1 VSSARQYSFPE
12 SDMPESTERFSSRVD
27 NYVRYRPSYPPAAIE
42 LLQRRCGL
50 NPGAVVADLGSGTGI
65 LTRLLLPHAAK
76 VAAVEPNDP
85 MRAAAE
91 AALTCDPRFVSV
103 KGTAESTTLS
113 DASVDLVV
121 AGQAFHWFK
130 VGPARAEAL
139 RIARRGACGALLWNE
154 HPTGGS
160 PFLADY
166 ERLLRRH
173 ASEYDAVVGSRVD
186 EPAMREF
193 LGASMQCATFPNQ
206 QSFDYEGLLGRLMSS
221 SYAPEA
227 GHPEHG
233 PLLAG
238 IARLFA
244 AHEQGGR
251 ILFPYVTLVYF
262 AQLKAGA

>member
-1 VSSARQYSFPE
+1 MA
-12 SDMPESTERFSSRVD
+12 ESTERFSSRVD

-42 LLQRRCGL
+42 LLQQRCGL
-50 NPGAVVADLGSGTGI
+50 NARAVVADIGSGTGI
-65 LTRLLLPHAAK
+65 LTALLLPHAAK
-76 VAAVEPNDP
+76 VAAVEPNGP

-91 AALTCDPRFVSV
+91 VALGGDSRFVSV
-103 KGTAESTTLS
+103 RGTAEATTLGDGS
-113 DASVDLVV
+113 IDLVV

-130 VGPARAEAL
+130 VEPARAEAL
-139 RIARRGACGALLWNE
+139 RITRAGAFGALLWNE
-154 HPTGGS
+154 HPTHGS
-160 PFLADY
+160 AFLADY

-186 EPAMREF
+186 EPAMRKF
-193 LGASMQCATFPNQ
+193 LGGSMECAKFANQ

-227 GHPEHG
+227 GHPQHE

-238 IARLFA
+238 LAGVFA
-244 AHEQGGR
+244 AHAQGGR

-262 AQLKAGA
+262 GQLRAAG